1 MLFYLIAP
9 LLLSFLMTALLLR
22 RMIPWL
28 KKFAGQ
34 KILEIG
40 PRWHMSKEG
49 TPSMGGLAFL
59 ISMTV
64 SVAVFGVILFATDE
78 TAVLLPLLYSFL
90 YALTNGLVGI
100 IDDRAK
106 MKHKRNDGLT
116 PLQKL
121 VLQTVLA
128 LAYVALMKMSGN
140 LTTVLTIPFT
150 SVSFDLGYAYY
161 FFATVLLVFFVNC
174 ANLTDGIDGLASSVA
189 GVIAMFFAFAS
200 FLLVRDTA
208 LLLLASTMLGG
219 VLGFLVYNWHP
230 ARVFMGDTGSLFLG
244 ALASSMCFMLGNPL
258 IILLVGIIYLIEGVS
273 VMLQVGFYKL
283 TKKRLFKMA
292 PIHHHFEKC
301 GWGEVKIVC
310 VFSLITV
317 LGSLA
322 IYFGISA

>member
-1 MLFYLIAP
+1 MLLYLIAP
-9 LLLSFLMTALLLR
+9 LLLTFLMTALLLR

-59 ISMTV
+59 ISTTV
-64 SVAVFGVILFATDE
+64 SVLVFGVTFFLSDE
-78 TAVLLPLLYSFL
+78 TAVMLPLLYSFL
-90 YALTNGLVGI
+90 YALANGLVGI
-100 IDDRAK
+100 VDDRAK
-106 MKHKRNDGLT
+106 MKHRRNDGLT

-128 LAYVALMKMSGN
+128 LAYIALMKMSGN
-140 LTTVLTIPFT
+140 LTTVLAIPFT
-150 SVSFDLGYAYY
+150 DIAMDFGYAYY

-189 GVIAMFFAFAS
+189 GVIAMFFAFAA
-200 FLLVRDTA
+200 FLLVKDTA
-208 LLLLASTMLGG
+208 LLLLAATVLGG

-244 ALASSMCFMLGNPL
+244 ALAASMCFMLGNPL
-258 IILLVGIIYLIEGVS
+258 IILLVGIIYLIEGFS

-310 VFSLITV
+310 VFSVITM

>member
-1 MLFYLIAP
+1 MLFFLIAP

-90 YALTNGLVGI
+90 YALANGLVGI

>member
-90 YALTNGLVGI
+90 YALANGLVGI

-301 GWGEVKIVC
+301 GWGEIKIVC

>member
-1 MLFYLIAP
+1 MLLYLIAP
-9 LLLSFLMTALLLR
+9 LLLSFLLTAFLLR

-64 SVAVFGVILFATDE
+64 SVAVFGVILFVSDE

-90 YALTNGLVGI
+90 YALANGLVGI
-100 IDDRAK
+100 VDDRAK
-106 MKHKRNDGLT
+106 MKHRRNDGLT

-140 LTTVLTIPFT
+140 LTTVLAIPFT
-150 SVSFDLGYAYY
+150 SFSFDLGYAYY

-258 IILLVGIIYLIEGVS
+258 IILPVGIIYLIEGVS

-310 VFSLITV
+310 VFSLITA

>member
-1 MLFYLIAP
+1 MLLYLIAP
-9 LLLSFLMTALLLR
+9 LLLTFLLTALLLR

-64 SVAVFGVILFATDE
+64 SVLIFGVILFFTDK
-78 TAVLLPLLYSFL
+78 TVPMLPLLYSFL
-90 YALTNGLVGI
+90 FALANGLVGI

-106 MKHKRNDGLT
+106 MKHRRNDGLT

-140 LTTVLTIPFT
+140 LTTVFTLPFT
-150 SVSFDLGYAYY
+150 QISFDLGYAYY
-161 FFATVLLVFFVNC
+161 FFSTVLLVFFVNC

-200 FLLVRDTA
+200 FLLVEDTA
-208 LLLLASTMLGG
+208 LLLLSSTMLGG

-310 VFSLITV
+310 VFSIITM